1 MSSYEIRML
10 NSRSH
15 GFLLPAGLKLLT
27 QHTIIDID
35 VDIDMD
41 PNHLFSCL
49 LPNTSHNSGTALVIT

>member
-1 MSSYEIRML
+1 ML